1 MASWYI
7 VAWSP
12 LTLDDSRVTVRSLC
26 PHPSVHDK
34 GGSCALDSKRAVK
47 NLSEAR
53 ACFSDVQRFVDVQA
67 EKLILMTDVPGVLR
81 DKDDVSTKYPE
92 LTVRQA
98 KELVEE
104 GIIAGGMIPKVQC
117 CTRCIAQ
124 GVKAT
129 HIIDGRQQHSLLLE
143 LLTGA
148 GVGTMI
154 TG

>member
-1 MASWYI
+1 MTQY
-7 VAWSP
+7 P
-12 LTLDDSRVTVRSLC
+12 LFIHMSA
-26 PHPSVHDK
+26 
-34 GGSCALDSKRAVK
+34 CACVCAEHVGHR
-47 NLSEAR
+47 NR
-53 ACFSDVQRFVDVQA
+53 NRFAGVQA

-81 DKDDVSTKYPE
+81 DKDDVGTKYPE
-92 LTVRQA
+92 LTVRQTA
-98 KELVEE
+98 ELVDE